1 MAHGRKGTEPDGVG
15 DGDAARGPLHLGREP
30 KILADAFARD
40 LTGFASD
47 QELLDEL
54 HRIRAADGRSSTF
67 AFSAL
72 IWSNI
77 LGVVGMVAFSGFR
90 SIAMINLAGV

>member
-1 MAHGRKGTEPDGVG
+1 MDG
-15 DGDAARGPLHLGREP
+15 RGPSRRAWGTAMQRAAHHILDGEP